1 MRLAV
6 NKSQNEG
13 TPAVFMK
20 KPRAAVVATEET
32 KKPRMQLILGIILL
46 LQEHP
51 YILCIKCIVNRVA
64 IVGVYGVAF
73 GLPSHGVC

>member
-1 MRLAV
+1 MHLAV

-46 LQEHP
+46 LMAGSWVALEVVVLQSSR
-51 YILCIKCIVNRVA
+51 RV
-64 IVGVYGVAF
+64 F
-73 GLPSHGVC
+73 CSMH

>member
-1 MRLAV
+1 MHLAV

-13 TPAVFMK
+13 TPAVSMK

-46 LQEHP
+46 LP
-51 YILCIKCIVNRVA
+51 YRSTRIFFALNA
-64 IVGVYGVAF
+64 
-73 GLPSHGVC
+73 L

>member
-1 MRLAV
+1 M
-6 NKSQNEG
+6 
-13 TPAVFMK
+13 
-20 KPRAAVVATEET
+20 VATEET